1 MNQKNAVLKLTAIQ
15 LGIAAILETVRW
27 IVSLL
32 IEKATWSP
40 DVQVARP
47 SELDL
52 GYFDLEY
59 ITFDITQELFSIH
72 FFYGTSAVTTI
83 VSLVILVIYIF
94 ISWVVARKFC
104 KDKLIDARPS
114 FPFIVFT
121 DIGTLL
127 LVNNL
132 LFLLGNNGHI
142 FDKLV
147 S

>member
-32 IEKATWSP
+32 IEKATWRAMFKGP
-40 DVQVARP
+40 I

-52 GYFDLEY
+52 VEY
-59 ITFDITQELFSIH
+59 TPFDITQELFSIH

-83 VSLVILVIYIF
+83 VSLVILVIYVF

>member
-40 DVQVARP
+40 DVEP
-47 SELDL
+47 LDITEETFISGYSET
-52 GYFDLEY
+52 
-59 ITFDITQELFSIH
+59 TFDITQELFSIH
-72 FFYGTSAVTTI
+72 FFYGTSVVTTI
-83 VSLVILVIYIF
+83 VSLVILVIYVF

-114 FPFIVFT
+114 LPFIVFT

-147 S
+147 L